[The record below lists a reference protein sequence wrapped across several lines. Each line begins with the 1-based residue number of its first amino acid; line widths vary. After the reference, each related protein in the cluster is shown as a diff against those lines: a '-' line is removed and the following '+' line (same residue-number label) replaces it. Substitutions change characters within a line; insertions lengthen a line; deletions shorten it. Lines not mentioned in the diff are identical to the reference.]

1 MNKKW
6 VVIILSL
13 ALIMLIMPQNI
24 TAEDNSV
31 NYDNLIIVSDDIVSE
46 DGSNVV
52 RWTKDKTYVICS
64 QNMVN
69 RPTVKCKLI
78 IEPGTTILFGTGTGN
93 IDGIENSEV
102 VYRPYPIFIVEED
115 GSIEAKGTK
124 EKPITF
130 KNIDTHVGWNGIE
143 IFLPDN
149 GEVTDT
155 FEYCNFINGGAQY
168 RDFTEGL
175 IDVSYG
181 TEETKFNLVVDH
193 CNFDSTELV
202 KNVDLQTSEIGAG
215 VYYGDYDGNKVEAN
229 IKISNSTFKSLSMGI
244 EGVTSDEYDS
254 YLYNEKSNCVIE
266 NNIFENNVS
275 QSYSPSV
282 VWGGNAEIKDNI
294 FYTKEGGALT
304 KNALD
309 LDGQCNYIIEGNIF
323 YGSQSTES
331 KKMNKCAPI
340 KVQFGANINADKTR
354 HYKEN
359 RCDYSSEYGNY
370 VELNGSM
377 ITQECNLGNVSG
389 LEYYFKNCNIGYKN
403 GNKSKVKFNAGSTN
417 VIESL
422 NVLYN
427 GELEAIGEKVNPVRF
442 VAASDRGLTTSSNG
456 ISLEQNS
463 SSDYL
468 EGKAVFENCIFDN
481 VKLSSTVVSKSM
493 ESEEKIPQVLTIK
506 NSDFINESSGI
517 SVKYNSYYDYICGK
531 ILIENVFIKGTGND
545 TYSGMSITAY
555 GNKIPSENIFEASNC
570 VIYNFQ
576 QQRYGIGL
584 DLSIDDNLTD
594 SIILKNITLANNYY
608 GIKASK
614 SMTKFPIIQDSII
627 AKNTRGFDVSEGI
640 NIFNI
645 TYTCIYNDGWDG
657 NTYGYGEGCIFKDPI
672 FADLNN
678 GDFHLKSTGG
688 RWDGSKWVTDTDAS
702 PCINAGNPASDY
714 ANEPEPNGN
723 RINLGV
729 FGNTFQASKTGNGS
743 VQPTTNPAGGETTTP
758 MTTQSDGETTT
769 HGATNPD
776 RETTTTNA
784 KPTASGT
791 ILIGSTTAS
800 EKETLRKPSVKKIT
814 KGSKR
819 LTVTF
824 NKMKNSGKVFY
835 EIQYSTKKNFKKAT
849 KTLKVSAKK
858 TKVII
863 KKLRGNK
870 KYYVRIRAYQTK
882 KINGK
887 NKKVYSVWTKVKA
900 VKTKK

>member
-1 MNKKW
+1 MMNKKW

-64 QNMVN
+64 KNIVN

-202 KNVDLQTSEIGAG
+202 KKVDLQASEIGAG
-215 VYYGDYDGNKVEAN
+215 VYYGDHEGNKVEAN

-266 NNIFENNVS
+266 NNVFENNVL
-275 QSYSPSV
+275 QSYNPSV
-282 VWGGNAEIKDNI
+282 VWGGNAEIKDNV
-294 FYTKEGGALT
+294 FYTKEGGSLT

-309 LDGQCNYIIEGNIF
+309 LHGQCNYVIEGNTF

-331 KKMNKCAPI
+331 GMMNKCAPV

-354 HYKEN
+354 NYKEN
-359 RCDYSSEYGNY
+359 ICDYSSEYGNY

-377 ITQECNLGNVSG
+377 ITKECNLGKVPG
-389 LEYYFKNCNIGYKN
+389 LEYYFKNCSIGYKN
-403 GNKSKVKFNAGSTN
+403 GNKSKVKFEAGSTN

-422 NVLYN
+422 DVLYN
-427 GELEAIGEKVNPVRF
+427 GELDAMGEKANPVRF
-442 VAASDRGLTTSSNG
+442 VAASDRGLTTASNG
-456 ISLEQNS
+456 ISINQNS

-481 VKLSSTVVSKSM
+481 VKLISTVVSKST
-493 ESEEKIPQVLTIK
+493 ESEEKIPQILTIK
-506 NSDFINESSGI
+506 DSTFINESSGI
-517 SVKYNSYYDYICGK
+517 SVKFNSYYDYICGK
-531 ILIENVFIKGTGND
+531 ILIENVSVKGMGND

-555 GNKIPSENIFEASNC
+555 GNKIPSENIFKASNC
-570 VIYNFQ
+570 VICNFQ

-594 SIILKNITLANNYY
+594 RIVLENMTLANNYY
-608 GIKASK
+608 GVKASK
-614 SMTKFPIIQDSII
+614 SMTKLPIIQDSII
-627 AKNTRGFDVSEGI
+627 AKNTRGFDVSEDI
-640 NIFNI
+640 NTSNI

-657 NTYGYGEGCIFKDPI
+657 NTYGYGEGCIFKDPL
-672 FADLNN
+672 FADLDNR
-678 GDFHLKSTGG
+678 DFHLKSTGG
-688 RWDGSKWVTDTDAS
+688 RWDGTKWITDTVTS

-714 ANEPEPNGN
+714 LNELSPNGN
-723 RINLGV
+723 RVNMGA
-729 FGNTFQASKTGNGS
+729 FGNTSQASKTGDGS
-743 VQPTTNPAGGETTTP
+743 VPPTTNPAGEETTTQGATNPSGETTTP
-758 MTTQSDGETTT
+758 
-769 HGATNPD
+769 GATNP
-776 RETTTTNA
+776 NV
-784 KPTASGT
+784 KPTTSGT
-791 ILIGSTTAS
+791 ASTGSTTTQG
-800 EKETLRKPSVKKIT
+800 KETLIKPSVKKIK
-814 KGSKR
+814 KGSKK
-819 LTVTF
+819 LTVTL
-824 NKMKNSGKVFY
+824 NKTKNKGKVFY
-835 EIQYSTKKNFKKAT
+835 EIQYSTNKNFKKGT

-863 KKLRGNK
+863 KKLKGNK
-870 KYYVRIRAYQTK
+870 KYYIRIRVYKTK
-882 KINGK
+882 KVNGK
-887 NKKVYSVWTKVKA
+887 NKKVYSAWTKVKM

>member
-1 MNKKW
+1 MMNKKW

-64 QNMVN
+64 KNIVN

-115 GSIEAKGTK
+115 GGIEAKGTK
-124 EKPITF
+124 DEPITF
-130 KNIDTHVGWNGIE
+130 KNIDTHMGWNGIE
-143 IFLPDN
+143 IILPDT

-181 TEETKFNLVVDH
+181 TEETKFNLVVEH

-202 KNVDLQTSEIGAG
+202 KKVDLQASEIGAG
-215 VYYGDYDGNKVEAN
+215 VYYGDHEGNKVEAN

-266 NNIFENNVS
+266 NNVFENNVL
-275 QSYSPSV
+275 QSYNPSV
-282 VWGGNAEIKDNI
+282 VWGGNAEIKDNV

-309 LDGQCNYIIEGNIF
+309 LHGQCNYVIEGNTF

-331 KKMNKCAPI
+331 GMMNKCAPV

-354 HYKEN
+354 NYKEN
-359 RCDYSSEYGNY
+359 ICDYSSEYGNY

-377 ITQECNLGNVSG
+377 ITKECNLGKVPG
-389 LEYYFKNCNIGYKN
+389 LEYYFKNCSIGYKN
-403 GNKSKVKFNAGSTN
+403 GNKSKVKFEAGSTN

-422 NVLYN
+422 DVLYN
-427 GELEAIGEKVNPVRF
+427 GELDAMGEKANPVRF
-442 VAASDRGLTTSSNG
+442 VAASDRGLTTASNG
-456 ISLEQNS
+456 ISINQNS

-468 EGKAVFENCIFDN
+468 EGKAVFENCVFDN
-481 VKLSSTVVSKSM
+481 VKLSSTVVSKST
-493 ESEEKIPQVLTIK
+493 ESKEKIPQVLTIK

-517 SVKYNSYYDYICGK
+517 SVKFNSYYDYICGK
-531 ILIENVFIKGTGND
+531 ILIENVSVKGMGND

-555 GNKIPSENIFEASNC
+555 GNKIPAENIFKASNC
-570 VIYNFQ
+570 VICNFQ

-594 SIILKNITLANNYY
+594 RIVLENMTLANNYY
-608 GIKASK
+608 GVKASK
-614 SMTKFPIIQDSII
+614 SMTKLPIIQDSII
-627 AKNTRGFDVSEGI
+627 AKNTRGFDVSEDI
-640 NIFNI
+640 NTSNI

-657 NTYGYGEGCIFKDPI
+657 NTYGYGEGCIFKDPL
-672 FADLNN
+672 FADLDNR
-678 GDFHLKSTGG
+678 DFHLKSTGG
-688 RWDGSKWVTDTDAS
+688 RWDGTKWITDTVTS

-714 ANEPEPNGN
+714 LNELSPNGN
-723 RINLGV
+723 RVNMGA
-729 FGNTFQASKTGNGS
+729 FGNTSQASKTGDGS
-743 VQPTTNPAGGETTTP
+743 VPPTTNPAGEETTTPGATNPSGETTTP
-758 MTTQSDGETTT
+758 
-769 HGATNPD
+769 GATNP
-776 RETTTTNA
+776 NV
-784 KPTASGT
+784 KPTTSGT
-791 ILIGSTTAS
+791 ASTGSTTTQG
-800 EKETLRKPSVKKIT
+800 KETLIKPSVKKIK
-814 KGSKR
+814 KGSKK
-819 LTVTF
+819 LTVTL
-824 NKMKNSGKVFY
+824 NKTKNSGKVFY

-882 KINGK
+882 KVNDK
-887 NKKVYSVWTKVKA
+887 NKKVYSAWTKVKM